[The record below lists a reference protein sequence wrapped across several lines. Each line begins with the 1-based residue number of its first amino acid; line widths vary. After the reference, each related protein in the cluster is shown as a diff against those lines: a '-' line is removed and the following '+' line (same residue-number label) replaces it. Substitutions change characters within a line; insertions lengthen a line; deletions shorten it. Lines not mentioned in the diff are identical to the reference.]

1 MEPLFADRAAA
12 GHALARALVGA
23 TEPDALVVGLPR
35 GGVVVAARVAEAL
48 AAELDV
54 VVARKVRTPGA
65 AELAMGAVAV
75 WGPHAV
81 TVRIEH
87 VITRARVDET
97 DFARAAA
104 AELARARDGAA
115 RWQQPQPADLNGRTV
130 VVVDDGLAT
139 GATMRAALAVLRAA
153 GAGRLVAAVPV
164 GAPVEVA
171 ATGVQTVCLLTPD
184 QFRSVGAHY
193 RDFGQVD
200 DATVAAELAA
210 ARRRR
215 P

>member
-1 MEPLFADRAAA
+1 MFADRTAA
-12 GHALARALVGA
+12 GQALARALIASIG
-23 TEPDALVVGLPR
+23 PGALVAGLPR
-35 GGVVVAARVAEAL
+35 GGVVVAARVADVL
-48 AAELDV
+48 ATDLDV

-65 AELAMGAVAV
+65 PELAMGAIAV

-87 VITRARVDET
+87 VISRAGVRDREFV
-97 DFARAAA
+97 RAAE
-104 AELARARDGAA
+104 AELATARERASH
-115 RWQQPQPADLNGRTV
+115 WQPEPSVVGDRTV

-164 GAPVEVA
+164 GAPPEVA
-171 ATGVQTVCLLTPD
+171 ATGVETVCLHTPEH
-184 QFRSVGAHY
+184 FRSVGSHY

-200 DATVAAELAA
+200 DATVAAELAR
-210 ARRRR
+210 ARDR
-215 P
+215 